1 MSCYDSDYDYDT
13 ACFLKE
19 QRDYQR
25 YYNTPVEAE
34 GILFPS
40 LADYDRYLYLKEKEN
55 VRLQK
60 MTIDLKALIQNMVN
74 DEKIE
79 KMYANMDVNFPALGN
94 KN

>member
-13 ACFLKE
+13 VCFLKE
-19 QRDYQR
+19 QRDYQL

-40 LADYDRYLYLKEKEN
+40 LADYDEYLRLMELKK

-60 MTIDLKALIQNMVN
+60 MTIDLKAIIQGMVN
-74 DEKIE
+74 EVKIE
-79 KMYANMDVNFPALGN
+79 RMYADMDANFPALG
-94 KN
+94 K

>member
-1 MSCYDSDYDYDT
+1 MSFYDYDSI
-13 ACFLKE
+13 CFLKE

-40 LADYDRYLYLKEKEN
+40 LADYDQYLRIMEN
-55 VRLQK
+55 KKVRLQK
-60 MTIDLKALIQNMVN
+60 MTIDLKALIQGMVN
-74 DEKIE
+74 EKKIYD
-79 KMYANMDVNFPALGN
+79 MYANMDLNFPALGK